1 MSKTR
6 QVLDLLRN
14 CESRNVP
21 FVEPDGSWPI
31 VWERAKGVH
40 VWDAD
45 VLDCGA
51 LSPLSSPAIGR
62 QPHRDR
68 FRRAKA
74 PASRRAPKTP

>member
-1 MSKTR
+1 MGKTR

-21 FVEPDGSWPI
+21 FVEPDGSRPI
-31 VWERAKGVH
+31 VWERSKSVH

-51 LSPLSSPAIGR
+51 LSPLSSLVICR
-62 QPHRDR
+62 QPRQDKS
-68 FRRAKA
+68 RRAKA
-74 PASRRAPKTP
+74 PASRHAPKTP